1 MNLPEESNNKEYPT
15 SKDDSASL
23 ENLELSSPESK
34 LTVVQGKKRLDIR
47 DLTLSELTEQLKE
60 LGQPTFRSKQ
70 IWQWLWQKGVQSF
83 DEMQNL
89 PKSLRDVLTDQFT
102 FHTTKIEL
110 AQYSSDGTIKVVFK
124 LHDGNR
130 VEGVLIPTSKR
141 TTACVSSQVGC
152 SLDCKFC
159 ATGYLK
165 RERNLTAAEIYD
177 QVILINQLAEEHRGK
192 KLDNIVYM
200 GMGEPLLNYQQV
212 LKSIHVITSPDGLG
226 MSPSRI
232 TISTAGIA
240 KMIQKMAD
248 DGVKTH
254 LALSLHA
261 ADNESRS
268 AIMPINDSN
277 PLELLAE
284 SLNYWYDKTGVRP
297 TLEYTVIAGVNDS
310 IEDERN
316 LAKFARK
323 FPSKINLIEYNPIST
338 ADYQPT
344 SRLDAFADGL
354 SNQKLIVNVRRSRGK
369 DIDAACGQLALKS
382 R

>member
-1 MNLPEESNNKEYPT
+1 MMN
-15 SKDDSASL
+15 
-23 ENLELSSPESK
+23 SPENSENSVFNGSENAHDVNTSTPSPEK
-34 LTVVQGKKRLDIR
+34 TESSTPIKKRVDIR
-47 DLTLSELTEQLKE
+47 DLSIEELTQAFSEM
-60 LGQPTFRSKQ
+60 GQPAFRSKQ
-70 IWQWLWQKGVQSF
+70 VWQWLWQKGIQSF

-89 PKSLRDVLTDQFT
+89 PKSLRDALKIHFE
-102 FHTTKIEL
+102 FKTTSIEM

-212 LKSIHVITSPDGLG
+212 LKSVHIITSPDGLG

-248 DGVKTH
+248 DGFKTH

-268 AIMPINDSN
+268 AIMPINESN
-277 PLELLAE
+277 PLEMLAE

-310 IEDERN
+310 IVDEKN
-316 LAKFARK
+316 LAQFARK
-323 FPSKINLIEYNPIST
+323 FPSKINLIEYNPITT
-338 ADYQPT
+338 ADYKPT

-354 SNQKLIVNVRRSRGK
+354 TNQKLIVNIRRSRGK